1 MDNEHLSNLS
11 EPEGDAFYSGMLG
24 AGGKMLVLEDGIDK
38 GVVDRDGRY
47 TEFQSAPYNCRL
59 SDSIVEIHV
68 MHRYGL

>member
-1 MDNEHLSNLS
+1 
-11 EPEGDAFYSGMLG
+11 MLG

-59 SDSIVEIHV
+59 IDSIIEIHV